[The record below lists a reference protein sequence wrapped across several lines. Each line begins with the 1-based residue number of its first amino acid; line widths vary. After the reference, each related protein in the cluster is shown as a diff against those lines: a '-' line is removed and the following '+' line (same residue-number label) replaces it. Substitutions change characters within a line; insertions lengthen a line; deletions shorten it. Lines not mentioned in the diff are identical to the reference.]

1 MKNRSKYGVI
11 AAILRSAMREET
23 RTKIMYKAM
32 LSNDQCRNY
41 IDSLLNFGLIME
53 HNNGSKMVYKVTNK
67 RATFIDYSESKQLC
81 LLEKLYN
88 ISFKNKN
95 IISFDKEVSL
105 SIVIN
110 PPCGKL
116 PI

>member
-1 MKNRSKYGVI
+1 MDMKNRSKYGVI

-53 HNNGSKMVYKVTNK
+53 QNNGTKLVYKVTNK
-67 RATFIDYSESKQLC
+67 GSTFLDYYEQMMH
-81 LLEKLYN
+81 LLP
-88 ISFKNKN
+88 
-95 IISFDKEVSL
+95 VSL
-105 SIVIN
+105 DQNSDEYYN
-110 PPCGKL
+110 TKL
-116 PI
+116 QNMI

>member
-11 AAILRSAMREET
+11 AAILRSAIREET

-53 HNNGSKMVYKVTNK
+53 HSNGTKMVYKVTNK
-67 RATFIDYSESKQLC
+67 GSAFLNYYEQMMHLLPISLEESADD
-81 LLEKLYN
+81 ERYN
-88 ISFKNKN
+88 I
-95 IISFDKEVSL
+95 
-105 SIVIN
+105 
-110 PPCGKL
+110 KL
-116 PI
+116 QNMI

>member
-11 AAILRSAMREET
+11 AAILRSAVREET

-53 HNNGSKMVYKVTNK
+53 NNNGAKMVYKVTDK
-67 RATFIDYSESKQLC
+67 GATFLDYYEQMMHL
-81 LLEKLYN
+81 
-88 ISFKNKN
+88 
-95 IISFDKEVSL
+95 
-105 SIVIN
+105 
-110 PPCGKL
+110 L
-116 PI
+116 PISLEESAEEEPYNMNLQNMI

>member
-53 HNNGSKMVYKVTNK
+53 QNNGSKMVYKVTSK
-67 RATFIDYSESKQLC
+67 GTTFLDYYDQMMH
-81 LLEKLYN
+81 LLPMSLDENSNEEPFSIKLQN
-88 ISFKNKN
+88 MI
-95 IISFDKEVSL
+95 
-105 SIVIN
+105 
-110 PPCGKL
+110 
-116 PI
+116 

>member
-53 HNNGSKMVYKVTNK
+53 QNNGTKLVYKVTNK
-67 RATFIDYSESKQLC
+67 GSTFLDYYEQMMH
-81 LLEKLYN
+81 LLP
-88 ISFKNKN
+88 
-95 IISFDKEVSL
+95 VSL
-105 SIVIN
+105 DQNSDEYYN
-110 PPCGKL
+110 TKL
-116 PI
+116 QNMI

>member
-11 AAILRSAMREET
+11 AAILKSAMREET

-53 HNNGSKMVYKVTNK
+53 HDNGAKIVYKVTNK
-67 RATFIDYSESKQLC
+67 GTTFLDYYDQMMHL
-81 LLEKLYN
+81 
-88 ISFKNKN
+88 
-95 IISFDKEVSL
+95 
-105 SIVIN
+105 
-110 PPCGKL
+110 L
-116 PI
+116 PISLDENAEEEPYNMKLQNMI

>member
-11 AAILRSAMREET
+11 AAILRSAIREET

-53 HNNGSKMVYKVTNK
+53 HNNGTKMVYKVTNK
-67 RATFIDYSESKQLC
+67 GSAFLDYYEQMMHLLPMSLEERPEEESYGI
-81 LLEKLYN
+81 KLQN
-88 ISFKNKN
+88 MI
-95 IISFDKEVSL
+95 
-105 SIVIN
+105 
-110 PPCGKL
+110 
-116 PI
+116 

>member
-11 AAILRSAMREET
+11 AAILRSAMTEET

-53 HNNGSKMVYKVTNK
+53 HNNGSKMMYKVTNK
-67 RATFIDYSESKQLC
+67 GTIFLDYYDQMMH
-81 LLEKLYN
+81 LLPMSLDENSNEEPYSIKLQN
-88 ISFKNKN
+88 MI
-95 IISFDKEVSL
+95 
-105 SIVIN
+105 
-110 PPCGKL
+110 
-116 PI
+116 

>member
-67 RATFIDYSESKQLC
+67 GTIFLDYYDQMMH
-81 LLEKLYN
+81 LLPTSLEENSNEEPFSIKLQN
-88 ISFKNKN
+88 MI
-95 IISFDKEVSL
+95 
-105 SIVIN
+105 
-110 PPCGKL
+110 
-116 PI
+116 

>member
-11 AAILRSAMREET
+11 AAILRSVIREET

-53 HNNGSKMVYKVTNK
+53 HSNGTKMVYKVTNK
-67 RATFIDYSESKQLC
+67 GSAFLDYYEQMMC
-81 LLEKLYN
+81 LLPISLEESADEEPYN
-88 ISFKNKN
+88 I
-95 IISFDKEVSL
+95 
-105 SIVIN
+105 
-110 PPCGKL
+110 KL
-116 PI
+116 QNMV

>member
-67 RATFIDYSESKQLC
+67 GTTFLDYYDQMMHLLPMSLDENENSEPYTM
-81 LLEKLYN
+81 KLQN
-88 ISFKNKN
+88 
-95 IISFDKEVSL
+95 
-105 SIVIN
+105 VI
-110 PPCGKL
+110 
-116 PI
+116 

>member
-11 AAILRSAMREET
+11 AAILRSAIREET

-53 HNNGSKMVYKVTNK
+53 HSNGTKMVYKVTNK
-67 RATFIDYSESKQLC
+67 GSAFLDYYEQMMRLLPISLEESVD
-81 LLEKLYN
+81 EEPYN
-88 ISFKNKN
+88 I
-95 IISFDKEVSL
+95 
-105 SIVIN
+105 
-110 PPCGKL
+110 KL
-116 PI
+116 QNMV